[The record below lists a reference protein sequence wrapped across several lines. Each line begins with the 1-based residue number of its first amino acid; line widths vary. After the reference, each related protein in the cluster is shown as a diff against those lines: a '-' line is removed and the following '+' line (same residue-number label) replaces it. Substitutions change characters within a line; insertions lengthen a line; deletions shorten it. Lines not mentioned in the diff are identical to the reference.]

1 MVRGL
6 SGGGGSSIDASES
19 SRDVVH
25 RSGRVDGAA
34 DAAVLERSAEAAA
47 DAGCVAARLRLPAAR
62 AAGARGA
69 HGCAL
74 CCKDSPSPPP
84 APLAL
89 SAAPYLHV
97 MWLGI
102 GGFMGNQ
109 VRVWDAR
116 GRARL
121 DDNLAK
127 LGRAPNTTFRPV
139 GKA

>member
-1 MVRGL
+1 
-6 SGGGGSSIDASES
+6 
-19 SRDVVH
+19 
-25 RSGRVDGAA
+25 
-34 DAAVLERSAEAAA
+34 
-47 DAGCVAARLRLPAAR
+47 
-62 AAGARGA
+62 
-69 HGCAL
+69 
-74 CCKDSPSPPP
+74 
-84 APLAL
+84 
-89 SAAPYLHV
+89 